1 MMPTVTFYRVD
12 LINGITV
19 EERPSGYYRGDP
31 EYGWTVFKNLRR
43 AKAVFAERSKGEID
57 RLRNLQREVKPL
69 QKLDELKGHSFSRFD
84 PEPKNYP

>member
-1 MMPTVTFYRVD
+1 M
-12 LINGITV
+12 
-19 EERPSGYYRGDP
+19 
-31 EYGWTVFKNLRR
+31 RR

-84 PEPKNYP
+84 PEPKNYA